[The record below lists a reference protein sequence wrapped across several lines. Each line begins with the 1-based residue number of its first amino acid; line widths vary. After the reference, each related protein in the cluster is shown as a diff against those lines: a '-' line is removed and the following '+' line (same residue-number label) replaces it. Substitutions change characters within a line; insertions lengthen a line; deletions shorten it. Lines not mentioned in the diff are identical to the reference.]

1 MADGII
7 ATSKVCT
14 KCGISKTL
22 ESFSPK
28 RRQCRECA
36 AAWIRAARLRDP
48 ERYREYDRRNHE
60 RNKGAGSDYEKRR
73 YARRDKAEAQE
84 ALRKWK
90 AENPEKQ
97 RAIEAARNERI
108 KEQRLTDPE
117 IREKLNKKVRDWAGK
132 KRKTDADFREKKN
145 AASRKWHQENKD
157 RQNAYKRKLNA
168 ERRKNDVPFKIKSAL
183 YSRLY
188 VALKGGRSSS
198 AVRMLGCSIEHFRL
212 HIEARFQSGMSWA
225 NWGRGCGGAQE
236 WHLDHIKP
244 LSGFDLADA
253 AQLAEACHYT
263 NIQPLWASENRSKG
277 PRPWQETPL

>member
-1 MADGII
+1 MADDSI

-14 KCGISKTL
+14 KCGVPKTPDC
-22 ESFSPK
+22 FSPK
-28 RRQCRECA
+28 RAQCRECA

-73 YARRDKAEAQE
+73 YARLDKVAAQQ
-84 ALRKWK
+84 ALREWK
-90 AENPEKQ
+90 ALNPDKQ
-97 RAIEAARNERI
+97 RAIEIARNERV
-108 KEQRLTDPE
+108 KAQRDADPE
-117 IREKLNKKVRDWAGK
+117 FKEKLNKKTRDWQAN
-132 KRKTDADFREKKN
+132 KRRTDPAFREKHIAN
-145 AASRKWHQENKD
+145 VRKWHSENKD

-168 ERRKNDVPFKIKSAL
+168 ERRKSDVPFKIKSAL
-183 YSRLY
+183 YSRLR
-188 VALKGGRSSS
+188 VALKGGRSAS

-212 HIEARFQSGMSWA
+212 HIEARFHSGMSWA
-225 NWGRGCGGAQE
+225 NWGRGCGGARE

-244 LSGFDLADA
+244 LSGFDLTDS